1 MQDYKMISAS
11 FTSMDDI
18 SRHERNVRGFM
29 AKRPFSRTGLS
40 DKEIGLFCAA
50 LTHDSYT
57 DEATKLN
64 PPRDV
69 ESYERLEFLGDAV
82 VELLAC
88 EHVFNDTDLREG
100 KMTDYKQ
107 EIVGNDKISD
117 KVIAYGLDIDSVLLV
132 GHGHRVS
139 GGISVKMRADA
150 FEALIGA
157 VYTLY
162 GLDEARR
169 IVKEVLFRN

>member
-1 MQDYKMISAS
+1 
-11 FTSMDDI
+11 MDDI
-18 SRHERNVRGFM
+18 GQHERTVRGFM

-40 DKEIGLFCAA
+40 KDEISLFCTA

-57 DEATKLN
+57 DEATKLQ
-64 PPRDV
+64 PPRKA

-88 EHVFNDTDLREG
+88 EHVYSDTDLREG
-100 KMTDYKQ
+100 PMTDYKQ
-107 EIVGNDKISD
+107 SIVTNGEISR
-117 KVIAYGLDIDSVLLV
+117 KVIDYGLDIDSAMLV
-132 GHGHRVS
+132 GHGHRNPD
-139 GGISVKMRADA
+139 GISEKMRADA

-157 VYTLY
+157 VYILY

-169 IVKEVLFRN
+169 IVKEVLF

>member
-1 MQDYKMISAS
+1 
-11 FTSMDDI
+11 MDEI
-18 SRHERNVRGFM
+18 ARHERTVRGFL
-29 AKRPFSRTGLS
+29 AKRPFSRTGIPE
-40 DKEIGLFCAA
+40 DEIRLFCAA
-50 LTHDSYT
+50 LTHDSFT
-57 DEATKLN
+57 DEATKLD

-88 EHVFNDTDLREG
+88 EHVFLDTDLKEG
-100 KMTDYKQ
+100 RMTDYKQ
-107 EIVGNDKISD
+107 SIVGNDEISE
-117 KVIAYGLDIDSVLLV
+117 KVLRYGLDIDSVMLV
-132 GHGHRVS
+132 GHGHRVP

-162 GLDEARR
+162 GLDEARK
-169 IVKEVLFRN
+169 IVKEVLFVE

>member
-1 MQDYKMISAS
+1 
-11 FTSMDDI
+11 MDDI
-18 SRHERNVRGFM
+18 GQHERTVRGFM

-40 DKEIGLFCAA
+40 KEEIALFCTA

-57 DEATKLN
+57 DEATKLQ
-64 PPRDV
+64 PPRKA

-88 EHVFNDTDLREG
+88 EHVYSDTDLREG
-100 KMTDYKQ
+100 PMTDYKQ
-107 EIVGNDKISD
+107 SIVTNGEISR
-117 KVIAYGLDIDSVLLV
+117 KVIEYGLDIDSAMLV
-132 GHGHRVS
+132 GHGHRNPD
-139 GGISVKMRADA
+139 GISEKMRADA

-157 VYTLY
+157 VYILY

-169 IVKEVLFRN
+169 IVKEVLF

>member
-1 MQDYKMISAS
+1 
-11 FTSMDDI
+11 MDDI
-18 SRHERNVRGFM
+18 GQHERTVRGFM

-40 DKEIGLFCAA
+40 KDEISLFCTA

-57 DEATKLN
+57 DEATKLQ
-64 PPRDV
+64 PPRKA

-88 EHVFNDTDLREG
+88 EHVYSDTDLREG
-100 KMTDYKQ
+100 PMTDYKQ
-107 EIVGNDKISD
+107 SIVTNGEISR
-117 KVIAYGLDIDSVLLV
+117 KVIEYGLDIDSAMLV
-132 GHGHRVS
+132 GHGHRNPD
-139 GGISVKMRADA
+139 GISEKMRADA

-157 VYTLY
+157 VYILY

-169 IVKEVLFRN
+169 IVKEVLF

>member
-1 MQDYKMISAS
+1 
-11 FTSMDDI
+11 MDDI
-18 SRHERNVRGFM
+18 ARHEQSVRAFL

-40 DKEIGLFCAA
+40 AREISMFCAA

-57 DEATKLN
+57 DEATKLD

-88 EHVFNDTDLREG
+88 EHVFLDTDLKEG
-100 KMTDYKQ
+100 RMTDYKQ
-107 EIVGNDKISD
+107 SIVGNDRISE
-117 KVIAYGLDIDSVLLV
+117 KVQRYGLDIDSVLLT
-132 GHGHRVS
+132 GHGHRAP
-139 GGISVKMRADA
+139 GGISGKMRADA

-157 VYTLY
+157 VYVLY

-169 IVKEVLFRN
+169 IVQEILFSENTD

>member
-1 MQDYKMISAS
+1 
-11 FTSMDDI
+11 MDDI
-18 SRHERNVRGFM
+18 GQHERTVRGFM

-40 DKEIGLFCAA
+40 KDEIALFCTA

-57 DEATKLN
+57 DEATKLQ
-64 PPRDV
+64 PPRKA

-88 EHVFNDTDLREG
+88 EHVYSDTDLREG
-100 KMTDYKQ
+100 PMTDYKQ
-107 EIVGNDKISD
+107 SIVTNDEISR
-117 KVIAYGLDIDSVLLV
+117 KVLVYGLDIDSAMLV
-132 GHGHRVS
+132 GHGHRNPLR
-139 GGISVKMRADA
+139 ISEKMRADA

-157 VYTLY
+157 AYILY

-169 IVKEVLFRN
+169 IVKEVLF

>member
-1 MQDYKMISAS
+1 
-11 FTSMDDI
+11 MDDI
-18 SRHERNVRGFM
+18 SRHERDVRGFI

-40 DKEIGLFCAA
+40 DREIGLFCTA
-50 LTHDSYT
+50 LTHDSYS

-64 PPRDV
+64 PPRIV

-88 EHVFNDTDLREG
+88 ERVFNDTDLKEG
-100 KMTDYKQ
+100 KMTDFKQ
-107 EIVGNDKISD
+107 SIVGNDEISE
-117 KVIAYGLDIDSVLLV
+117 KVLRYGLDIDSVMLV
-132 GHGHRVS
+132 GHGHRVP

-157 VYTLY
+157 IYTLY
-162 GLDEARR
+162 GLDEARK
-169 IVKEVLFRN
+169 IVEEVLFVD

>member
-1 MQDYKMISAS
+1 
-11 FTSMDDI
+11 MDDI
-18 SRHERNVRGFM
+18 GRHERDVRGFI
-29 AKRPFSRTGLS
+29 ARRPFSRTGLS
-40 DKEIGLFCAA
+40 EKEIGLFCAA
-50 LTHDSYT
+50 LTHDSYS
-57 DEATKLN
+57 DEATKLD
-64 PPRDV
+64 PPRTV

-88 EHVFNDTDLREG
+88 ERVFNDTDLKEG
-100 KMTDYKQ
+100 KMTDFKQ
-107 EIVGNDKISD
+107 SIVGNEEISE
-117 KVIAYGLDIDSVLLV
+117 KVLRYGLDIDSVMLV
-132 GHGHRVS
+132 GHGHRVP

-169 IVKEVLFRN
+169 IAEEVLFVG

>member
-1 MQDYKMISAS
+1 
-11 FTSMDDI
+11 MDDI

-40 DKEIGLFCAA
+40 DREIGLFCAA
-50 LTHDSYT
+50 LTHDSYS

-88 EHVFNDTDLREG
+88 EQVFNDTDLREG
-100 KMTDYKQ
+100 RMTDYKQ
-107 EIVGNDKISD
+107 EIVGNEKISD
-117 KVIAYGLDIDSVLLV
+117 KVIAYGLDIDSVMLV
-132 GHGHRVS
+132 GHGHRVP

-169 IVKEVLFRN
+169 IVKEVLFVR